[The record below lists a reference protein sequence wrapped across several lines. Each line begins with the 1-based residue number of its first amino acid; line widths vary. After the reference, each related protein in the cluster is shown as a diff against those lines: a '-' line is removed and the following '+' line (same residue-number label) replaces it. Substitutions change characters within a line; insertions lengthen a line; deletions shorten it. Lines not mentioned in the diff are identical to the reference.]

1 MTRAKRN
8 NIDLT
13 ASGQRPRLG
22 IILSVVFHALVV
34 AGLAILSYQTP
45 LSSDIIAAGEGE
57 GGEGGGGAIEV
68 GVADAASILGFAKP
82 QEVSYP
88 GETDDALNNMRL
100 ESVPREDEA
109 PDEVLPK
116 TERETDATALKTQH
130 PVANQQERIFTGKDE
145 RGRSDSNSIQ
155 QGRSYG
161 SPSPADFRGGV
172 AFGSGSGF
180 GAGTGLPG
188 GSAYGRL
195 IQGIFSRN
203 YNVQLDAPTDKHF
216 VVVSVEIA
224 RSGAILRSSIRQQS
238 PLNLVNRAVERAIIS
253 SNPLPPVPAEFRPG
267 VATFTTTLYFQYPK

>member
-1 MTRAKRN
+1 MTRARAN

-13 ASGQRPRLG
+13 TGSGGPRLG
-22 IILSVVFHALVV
+22 IILSVIFHALVI
-34 AGLAILSYQTP
+34 AGLALLSFQNPT
-45 LSSDIIAAGEGE
+45 SSDIIAAGEGE

-68 GVADAASILGFAKP
+68 GVADASAILGFAKP
-82 QEVSYP
+82 QEVSFP
-88 GETDDALNNMRL
+88 GDTDDPLNNMRL
-100 ESVPREDEA
+100 ESIPREDEA

-116 TERETDATALKTQH
+116 TERETDPTALKTQQ

-145 RGRSDSNSIQ
+145 RGRSDSDSIQ

-203 YNVQLDAPTDKHF
+203 YNVQLDTPSDKHF
-216 VVVSVEIA
+216 VVVNLVIA
-224 RSGAILRSSIRQQS
+224 RSGAIIDSNITKSS
-238 PLNLVNRAVERAIIS
+238 PLNLVNRAVQRAIIS

-267 VATFTTTLYFQYPK
+267 VGSFTTTLYFQYPK